1 MVYETSLGNGYYI
14 SEWGTGSEDSI
25 FQKHCRGRGSLMAR
39 KFKSAEEK
47 ALAEEISANIQ
58 ELMHK
63 KGFRQIDL
71 ADRTGIARSTM
82 SDYVNGN
89 TVVPIQAIER
99 IARALGTSKAQ
110 LLGSEIYLTEA
121 DKLESSLV
129 VELKRE
135 LEKANQRIAEL
146 EAYIKRGVDLL

>member
-1 MVYETSLGNGYYI
+1 
-14 SEWGTGSEDSI
+14 
-25 FQKHCRGRGSLMAR
+25 MAR
-39 KFKSAEEK
+39 KFKSGEEK

-110 LLGSEIYLTEA
+110 LLGSEIHLTEA

-146 EAYIKRGVDLL
+146 EAYIKKGVDLL

>member
-1 MVYETSLGNGYYI
+1 MS
-14 SEWGTGSEDSI
+14 
-25 FQKHCRGRGSLMAR
+25 R

-47 ALAEEISANIQ
+47 VMAERISANIK

-63 KGFRQIDL
+63 RGFRQIDL
-71 ADRTGIARSTM
+71 SDRTGIARSTM
-82 SDYVNGN
+82 SNYVNG
-89 TVVPIQAIER
+89 TTIVPIQAIER
-99 IARALGTSKAQ
+99 IARALGTSKAE
-110 LLGSEIYLTEA
+110 LLGNELHLTEA

-146 EAYIKRGVDLL
+146 EAYIKRGADLL